1 MILDTSTRL
10 PKQDNLSFHFSIAH
24 IIRCFILAPQTDAET
39 FSSIKSEKQ
48 RCQWCVRREG
58 IVSIHHTIILNI
70 SSRYAYVD
78 MPMSICLCRY
88 AYVDMSMSICLCR
101 VVDQVNS
108 LCHFSYPVI
117 GSLPQTQAIRSIDLV
132 EIKLWGISEPM
143 HRFNGCVM
151 YVDVLLW
158 VYITCMYTCT
168 VYVFKFYARQITPEI
183 LDYSCKCLWY
193 LQCHLSWQ
201 LTSCNWNQL
210 VCSDCIS
217 FA

>member
-1 MILDTSTRL
+1 
-10 PKQDNLSFHFSIAH
+10 
-24 IIRCFILAPQTDAET
+24 
-39 FSSIKSEKQ
+39 
-48 RCQWCVRREG
+48 
-58 IVSIHHTIILNI
+58 
-70 SSRYAYVD
+70 

-88 AYVDMSMSICLCR
+88 AYVDMPISICLCHCLRRYAYVDMSMSICLCW

-108 LCHFSYPVI
+108 LCHFSCPVI
-117 GSLPQTQAIRSIDLV
+117 GSLPQTQAVRSIDLV